1 MVKCNEPILN
11 HTLDRMAMSDT
22 VPYTLV
28 DWAQLPN
35 ERIPGATGDS
45 FWRTVQLP
53 DVRLRIVEYPAD
65 YLADHW
71 CERGHVLHL
80 LEGAVAIE
88 FVGADEQQVQS
99 GMTCRLTPGHA
110 HRLRTLGAQTA
121 VALIID

>member
-1 MVKCNEPILN
+1 MSNVPPTEPF
-11 HTLDRMAMSDT
+11 
-22 VPYTLV
+22 TLV
-28 DWAQLPN
+28 DWTHVPN

-53 DVRLRIVEYPAD
+53 DVRLRIVEYPAG

-80 LEGAVAIE
+80 LEGVVAI
-88 FVGADEQQVQS
+88 VGIDEQQLQP

-110 HRLRTLGAQTA
+110 HRLRTLGTQTA
-121 VALIID
+121 VALIVD